1 MKTLLKITFL
11 FLISSNLSFAQ
22 KGTPLFS
29 ICGKTGDCTMT
40 WEEFS
45 KCKKVLVPTDK
56 KITIGTFLVTVQ
68 KAERKDSTYIEF
80 QEKGGLFSKSSLE
93 VIEKLHKDKKL
104 GNKIVIEAV
113 EILESGKAARKGA
126 GMVITLN

>member
-11 FLISSNLSFAQ
+11 FLIISNISFAQ

-29 ICGKTGDCTMT
+29 ICGKTGNCTMT

-93 VIEKLHKDKKL
+93 VIEKASQRQKT
-104 GNKIVIEAV
+104 
-113 EILESGKAARKGA
+113 RK
-126 GMVITLN
+126 

>member
-11 FLISSNLSFAQ
+11 FVIISNISFAQ

-29 ICGKTGDCTMT
+29 ICGKTGNCTMT

-56 KITIGTFLVTVQ
+56 KITIGTFLVTV
-68 KAERKDSTYIEF
+68 RKDSTYIEF

-113 EILESGKAARKGA
+113 EILQSGQPARKGV

>member
-11 FLISSNLSFAQ
+11 FLIISNLSFAQ

-29 ICGKTGDCTMT
+29 LCGKTGDCTMT

-56 KITIGTFLVTVQ
+56 KIQVGTFIVTVK

-80 QEKGGLFSKSSLE
+80 PQKGGVFSKSS
-93 VIEKLHKDKKL
+93 IEAIEELHKNKKL
-104 GNKIVIEAV
+104 GDKIVIEAV